1 MISNN
6 NENRIEQN
14 SPSYEEIYNTRRY
27 LVCLLPKTCREVL
40 KVSLKKKIENRDTL
54 YKIFSE
60 SIQCQYSTSKIYILS
75 IICITDEKWV
85 HENYIYHII
94 FISVPRDLIY
104 KLENENIHSIKYYI
118 GKSNNSTEFTI
129 LNNVPDLNM
138 LSTSDSD
145 GNYLPFSW
153 LVNIS

>member
-129 LNNVPDLNM
+129 LNKVPDLNM